1 MDSDSKTEEEEE
13 EKVLFTDSLK
23 HGHPSNHSVLEGDSL
38 VQHPC
43 TSSPGSSDHVDDR
56 LARQK
61 AAQFVREAEK
71 NRRQIEKLEKERTL
85 SVHCRKNG
93 WIDVTGELEENEKG
107 LEEERNAEKMNLQK
121 QLVKIHNGVRKFQRQ
136 LIDVKPTPELIERL
150 KEIMSEVEISI
161 NTLKEEQR
169 SCFEELLKEERA
181 CRQEITAYE
190 KKIENWNLVV
200 KSDPKL
206 PTAPTV
212 KTKPP
217 DRDLPAEV
225 RALEAFLQ
233 KTGGL
238 YGGWD
243 QYDHQTFL
251 KVWTK
256 HRGQSS
262 YRKEAKLYLPGK
274 TLEDVE
280 QHEDWHQELI
290 YLQDRKREAIQRW
303 KASRH
308 QERQIRIQSQE
319 DAEEVGKREKEA
331 KSQARQHRTEE
342 EKREAARRLEEW
354 REEKRRLEEQEK
366 KQRLA
371 EEIQKRRR
379 EKEERRR
386 QLEVKLTIEEQL
398 RLRREQEEQERR
410 RSIEDEE
417 REMEERRKEAAKG
430 IKRFNERDLHK
441 VEAKLQEKQL
451 REKEEDE
458 KQRRIAAKL
467 KEKGDGHISRD
478 PSRLTRPTKGWEE
491 RMKHIG
497 PSGGGPLLQ
506 MFHRAVPTWRQG
518 L

>member
-1 MDSDSKTEEEEE
+1 MATLATTPPAD
-13 EKVLFTDSLK
+13 K
-23 HGHPSNHSVLEGDSL
+23 HCSADGDCSV
-38 VQHPC
+38 QQPC
-43 TSSPGSSDHVDDR
+43 TSDSVDQKPD
-56 LARQK
+56 RQK
-61 AAQFVREAEK
+61 SAEFVREAEK

-85 SVHCRKNG
+85 IVQCRKNG
-93 WIDVTGELEENEKG
+93 WTDVSGELEEYEKM
-107 LEEERNAEKMNLQK
+107 LEDQRNAEKMNLKK

-161 NTLKEEQR
+161 NSLKEEQR
-169 SCFEELLKEERA
+169 SSFEELLKEDRT

-190 KKIENWNLVV
+190 KKIENWSLAV
-200 KSDPKL
+200 KTDPKL
-206 PTAPTV
+206 PTAPNA

-243 QYDHQTFL
+243 QYDHQAFL

-256 HRGQSS
+256 HSGKPA
-262 YRKEAKLYLPGK
+262 YRKEAKLYLPAK
-274 TLEDVE
+274 TLEEIE

-303 KASRH
+303 KASKH
-308 QERQIRIQSQE
+308 QERQTRIQSQE
-319 DAEEVGKREKEA
+319 EAVEAERREKEY
-331 KSQARQHRTEE
+331 KSQAYRLRIEE

-354 REEKRRLEEQEK
+354 REERRRLEEQEEE
-366 KQRLA
+366 QRLA

-379 EKEERRR
+379 AKEERRR
-386 QLEVKLTIEEQL
+386 QLEVKLIVEEQL
-398 RLRREQEEQERR
+398 RLRNEQEEEERMR
-410 RSIEDEE
+410 RIEEE
-417 REMEERRKEAAKG
+417 QREMEERRKEAAKG
-430 IKRFNERDLHK
+430 LKRFSERDLHK

-451 REKEEDE
+451 REKEEE
-458 KQRRIAAKL
+458 ERQRRIAAKL
-467 KEKGDGHISRD
+467 KERVDTHISRD
-478 PSRLTRPTKGWEE
+478 PSRLTRPTKGWDE

-497 PSGGGPLLQ
+497 PSGGGPMLQ

>member
-1 MDSDSKTEEEEE
+1 
-13 EKVLFTDSLK
+13 
-23 HGHPSNHSVLEGDSL
+23 
-38 VQHPC
+38 
-43 TSSPGSSDHVDDR
+43 
-56 LARQK
+56 
-61 AAQFVREAEK
+61 
-71 NRRQIEKLEKERTL
+71 
-85 SVHCRKNG
+85 
-93 WIDVTGELEENEKG
+93 
-107 LEEERNAEKMNLQK
+107 
-121 QLVKIHNGVRKFQRQ
+121 
-136 LIDVKPTPELIERL
+136 
-150 KEIMSEVEISI
+150 MSEVEISI

-169 SCFEELLKEERA
+169 SCFEEFLKEERT

-190 KKIENWNLVV
+190 KKIENWSVAV
-200 KSDPKL
+200 KSNPKL

-217 DRDLPAEV
+217 DKDLPAEV

-233 KTGGL
+233 KTGGP

-243 QYDHQTFL
+243 QYDHQAFL

-256 HRGQSS
+256 HSGRPA

-274 TLEDVE
+274 TVEEIE

-303 KASRH
+303 KAGKHR
-308 QERQIRIQSQE
+308 ERQTRIQIQE
-319 DAEEVGKREKEA
+319 ETEEAERKEKEA
-331 KSQARQHRTEE
+331 WGQALQHRTEE
-342 EKREAARRLEEW
+342 EKREVARRLEEW
-354 REEKRRLEEQEK
+354 REEKKRKEEQEE

-371 EEIQKRRR
+371 EEIQNRRW

-398 RLRREQEEQERR
+398 RQKREEEEEQKRR
-410 RSIEDEE
+410 KKEE
-417 REMEERRKEAAKG
+417 EQREMEERRREATKG

-441 VEAKLQEKQL
+441 VEAKLHERQL
-451 REKEEDE
+451 REKEEE
-458 KQRRIAAKL
+458 ERQNRITVKL
-467 KEKGDGHISRD
+467 KEKVDGRVSRD
-478 PSRLTRPTKGWEE
+478 PSRLTRPTKGWQE

-497 PSGGGPLLQ
+497 PSGGGPELQ